1 MTSHLT
7 THILNA
13 TTGTPAAAVSVTLT
27 SSDGTVVANGVTNN
41 DGRLALGPEV
51 LPPGDY
57 TLSFDTG
64 TYFASTGT
72 EAFYPSVTIAFTAG
86 DLPHYHV
93 PLLLSPFAY
102 STYRGS

>member
-13 TTGTPAAAVSVTLT
+13 VTGTPAAAVSVTLA
-27 SSDGTVVANGVTNN
+27 SASGEVVANGLTDE

-72 EAFYPSVTIAFTAG
+72 EAFYPSVTIAFTVG
-86 DLPHYHV
+86 NLPHYHV
-93 PLLLSPFAY
+93 PLLASPWAY

>member
-13 TTGTPAAAVSVTLT
+13 TTGTPAAAVAVTLA
-27 SSDGTVVANGVTNN
+27 SAGGTVVANGVTNN
-41 DGRLALGPEV
+41 DGRLALGPEI
-51 LPPGDY
+51 LSPGYY

-72 EAFYPSVTIAFTAG
+72 EAFYPSVTIAFTVG
-86 DLPHYHV
+86 NLPHYHV

>member
-7 THILNA
+7 THILDA
-13 TTGTPAAAVSVTLT
+13 VTGTPAAAVTVTLT
-27 SSDGTVVANGVTNN
+27 SASGEVVASGLTNE
-41 DGRLALGPEV
+41 DGRLALGPET
-51 LPPGDY
+51 LPSGNY

-64 TYFASTGT
+64 AYFASAGT
-72 EAFYPSVTIAFTAG
+72 EAFYPSVTIAFTVG

>member
-51 LPPGDY
+51 LDRK
-57 TLSFDTG
+57 
-64 TYFASTGT
+64 
-72 EAFYPSVTIAFTAG
+72 SV
-86 DLPHYHV
+86 V
-93 PLLLSPFAY
+93 
-102 STYRGS
+102 